1 MKDAPSVENL
11 LTEWFHLGP
20 ADGRLE
26 SVRSAVEEQEL
37 LVAEIAER
45 IIGFIHYVM
54 HDDIIDGG
62 PNSFITAFYVSP
74 ANRGQ
79 GVGTSLLESAIADAL
94 QRGAVGVE
102 TSTIH
107 VRAKRFYEKHHFRQ
121 AVGDISEVFLE
132 LDISEYLRAK
142 NTSS

>member
-1 MKDAPSVENL
+1 LTAGLTIRRALLKDAASVDNL
-11 LTEWFHLGP
+11 LTEWFDWGP
-20 ADGRLE
+20 AEGRLK
-26 SVRSAVEEQEL
+26 SVRSAVEKQEL
-37 LVAEIAER
+37 LVAEIGER

-74 ANRGQ
+74 ANRGE
-79 GVGTSLLESAIADAL
+79 GVGTSLLESAIAEAL

-107 VRAKRFYEKHHFRQ
+107 VRAKRLYERHHFKTDGGRHIR
-121 AVGDISEVFLE
+121 GLP
-132 LDISEYLRAK
+132 RA
-142 NTSS
+142 